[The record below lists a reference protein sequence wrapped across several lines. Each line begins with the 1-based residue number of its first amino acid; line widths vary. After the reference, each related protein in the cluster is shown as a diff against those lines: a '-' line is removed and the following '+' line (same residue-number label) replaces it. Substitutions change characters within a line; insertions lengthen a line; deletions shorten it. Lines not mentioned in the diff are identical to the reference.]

1 MTTLGETSRIRYD
14 EGCLASHAL
23 NLIGDRWALL
33 VVRELIFAPKRF
45 QMLRAGMP
53 GITATVLNRRLAQLQ
68 DAGIVVHDERLG
80 VYSLTEAGRG
90 LLPVLESL
98 CRWAATVP
106 GHDPSRFISPSA
118 LMISMG
124 VNLMR
129 DRASG
134 REALAGFDFGKEA
147 FEMRLDDGRL
157 STAAVTRPDT
167 PFVLTGN
174 GNAMAMAVYGAVPLP
189 LLVAR
194 GLIGA
199 EGDIPAAQAFV
210 DLFRL
215 ETPTQASAQRP
226 RPSEGIG
233 V

>member
-1 MTTLGETSRIRYD
+1 MGKSGETSRIRYD
-14 EGCLASHAL
+14 EGCLGAHAL

-53 GITATVLNRRLAQLQ
+53 GITASVLNLRLTQLRE
-68 DAGIVVHDERLG
+68 AGVVRHDERLG

-90 LLPVLESL
+90 LLPVLEAL
-98 CRWAATVP
+98 CRWALTVP

-129 DRASG
+129 DRARG
-134 REALAGFDFGKEA
+134 HEALAGFDFGREA
-147 FEMRLDDGRL
+147 FEMRLAGGRL
-157 STAAVTRPDT
+157 STAAVARPDA
-167 PFVLTGN
+167 PFILTGS
-174 GNAMAMAVYGAVPLP
+174 GNAMAAAVYGTAPLP
-189 LLVAR
+189 LLIAK
-194 GLIGA
+194 GFIGA
-199 EGDIPAAQAFV
+199 EGDVPAAQAFV

-215 ETPTQASAQRP
+215 ERRP
-226 RPSEGIG
+226 
-233 V
+233 